1 MTPEAA
7 DQHFPFLTQG
17 SQECLL
23 QGGKEAGNILRKDFG
38 GGVQSLSLMSNSL
51 QPHGL
56 QHARLLCPSLSP
68 RVSSNSCPLSQCCY
82 LTISSS
88 ATPFSF
94 YLQSQKGLKNVSS
107 RRESSLELGDHPR
120 ARQHLPRLPPTET
133 QTKSGRGFDDHCFC
147 HSGGLLSRLSWSR
160 ERPHLSFPL
169 VMRLDSAAQRQI
181 PGREE
186 GLSTQVHS
194 LPPAGKARCRR
205 ARARHV
211 LR

>member
-1 MTPEAA
+1 MIEILGFLKGIQLPTQFKLARCVSVPKKKKKDFPRVFLTPEAA

-23 QGGKEAGNILRKDFG
+23 QSGKEAGNILRKDFG

-94 YLQSQKGLKNVSS
+94 YLQS
-107 RRESSLELGDHPR
+107 
-120 ARQHLPRLPPTET
+120 
-133 QTKSGRGFDDHCFC
+133 
-147 HSGGLLSRLSWSR
+147 
-160 ERPHLSFPL
+160 
-169 VMRLDSAAQRQI
+169 
-181 PGREE
+181 
-186 GLSTQVHS
+186 
-194 LPPAGKARCRR
+194 
-205 ARARHV
+205 
-211 LR
+211 